1 MHFHRRSYAPLLTR
15 RERLIVLHEY
25 VEQPIAVQ
33 AVRERK
39 ALRDLIDIRLALSS
53 EVLRPLLH

>member
-15 RERLIVLHEY
+15 GERLIVLHEY